1 MKQLSSTTWGE
12 KFCLRFIF
20 TYKIAKAVRAE
31 AMMLMVWEM

>member
-1 MKQLSSTTWGE
+1 MFYETTQPH
-12 KFCLRFIF
+12 CVVITFIF